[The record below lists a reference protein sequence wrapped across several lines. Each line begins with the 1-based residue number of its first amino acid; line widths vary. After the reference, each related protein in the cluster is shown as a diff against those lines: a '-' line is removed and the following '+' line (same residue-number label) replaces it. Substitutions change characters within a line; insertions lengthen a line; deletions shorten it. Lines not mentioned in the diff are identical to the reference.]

1 MPRPS
6 ADVVVPFA
14 GSDAQLRE
22 VRARVA
28 ALTLREGDSARVV
41 DNREQ
46 PVRSS
51 YYARNAGAA
60 AGSAEWLVFL
70 DADVRFDA
78 DLLDRLL
85 DPAPAGDVGVIA
97 GGIVDEVV
105 ADTAVARALRRR
117 GAMDQRV
124 ATDRTRPFAQTA
136 HCAVRRMAFEA
147 VGGFADA
154 VRSGGDADLC
164 FCLAQAGWRL
174 EARHDVA
181 VRHEARATLGAVV
194 RQVARHGAGAA
205 WVDRRHPGVMPRRL
219 SPGWALWTL
228 RRLGAAGA
236 ALARRDRDAA
246 VDAALDAVLGWAFE
260 IGRLMP
266 NRARRR

>member
-1 MPRPS
+1 VPRPS

-14 GSDAQLRE
+14 GSDAALRE
-22 VRARVA
+22 VRGRVA
-28 ALTLREGDSARVV
+28 ALTLRDGDTARVV

-51 YYARNAGAA
+51 YFARNAGAA
-60 AGSAEWLVFL
+60 AGSADWLVFL
-70 DADVRFDA
+70 DADVRFGA

-85 DPAPAGDVGVIA
+85 DPPPADDVAVIA
-97 GGIVDEVV
+97 GGIADEVV
-105 ADTAVARALRRR
+105 ADSPVAQALQRRQ
-117 GAMDQRV
+117 AMDQRNV
-124 ATDRTRPFAQTA
+124 TDREHPFAQTA
-136 HCAVRRMAFEA
+136 HCAVRRAPFEA

-164 FCLAQAGWRL
+164 LRLAEAGWRL
-174 EARHDVA
+174 EARHHVVA
-181 VRHEARATLGAVV
+181 RHEARATLPAVV

-205 WVDRRHPGVMPRRL
+205 WVERRHPGAMPRQL
-219 SPGWALWTL
+219 SPTWAAWTAWRGL
-228 RRLGAAGA
+228 NAAA

-246 VDAALDAVLGWAFE
+246 MDAALDVALGWAFE
-260 IGRLMP
+260 MGRLLP